1 MREPA
6 LVSASAPTSNLTTSY
21 PIAHAVPIL
30 SLAHLCLNSRPSPQE
45 HLSYSSAASER
56 FLGKSV
62 TSGAKRPLIPST
74 EYIYTRWMIPVNS
87 HPPSPSRQ
95 HRAHPISFIRH
106 FKFISVFSL
115 SSLFSK
121 TCRNAPTPSPHPQK
135 TSKIPTCSNVP
146 HPPKTGA
153 PNRSLAQLLVSK
165 IPSWQY
171 VAEKLAQGGRG

>member
-30 SLAHLCLNSRPSPQE
+30 SLAHLCLNSPPSLQE

-56 FLGKSV
+56 FLGNSI
-62 TSGAKRPLIPST
+62 TSGAKRPLIPSP
-74 EYIYTRWMIPVNS
+74 ENIYTRWLIPVNAR
-87 HPPSPSRQ
+87 PPSPSRQ

-115 SSLFSK
+115 STSFSN
-121 TCRNAPTPSPHPQK
+121 TCFNAPTTSPLPQK
-135 TSKIPTCSNVP
+135 ISKIPTCPNVP

-153 PNRSLAQLLVSK
+153 PNRSLAQL
-165 IPSWQY
+165 
-171 VAEKLAQGGRG
+171 